1 MEVSPGYPFHLCQ
14 PDSSKSCG
22 ACCGLY
28 NWEDHSRAA
37 LTSLLER
44 RTDLFLSLGDLP
56 DLNRYRRLC
65 EAAPPNPKL
74 LETIYNC
81 EFLGFID
88 PEHRR
93 IGCFLHPSCCGG
105 ADRRGESFYG
115 AELCAG
121 HFCPSFTCLTVV
133 EQQAVLAAIDDWY
146 LYGIVITDIDLV
158 KEFLREA
165 QDRLGESLRLDR
177 LGDFRVRAA
186 LRDFFRLKESWKFA
200 SRKGRLGK
208 YFFTQSEYQI
218 ARIEY
223 EKDWGM
229 KPSRFDKILVSLS
242 SEFGSREELEEAES
256 IIEDRIH
263 ELIAAY
269 QNGRS

>member
-1 MEVSPGYPFHLCQ
+1 M
-14 PDSSKSCG
+14 
-22 ACCGLY
+22 
-28 NWEDHSRAA
+28 
-37 LTSLLER
+37 
-44 RTDLFLSLGDLP
+44 SLGDLP
-56 DLNRYRRLC
+56 DLDRYRHLC
-65 EAAPPNPKL
+65 ESSPANPKL

-88 PEHRR
+88 SEHRR
-93 IGCFLHPSCCGG
+93 VGCFLHPLSWGG
-105 ADRRGESFYG
+105 ADRRGDSFYG
-115 AELCAG
+115 AELCAE
-121 HFCPSFTCLTVV
+121 HLCPSFMCLTPV
-133 EQQAVLAAIDDWY
+133 EQQAVLAALDDWY

-165 QDRLGESLRLDR
+165 QARLGESLRPDR

-208 YFFTQSEYQI
+208 YFFTPSEYQI

-223 EKDWGM
+223 ERNWGM

-256 IIEDRIH
+256 IIEARIH
-263 ELIAAY
+263 ELIEAY
-269 QNGRS
+269 QSGRS